1 MIIQSIVLEDFRKYE
16 QLRVDELPER
26 GLIAVVGGNE
36 SGKSS
41 IGDAL
46 RFALYGRVSL
56 DDDERLS
63 KLVRWG
69 ADRAS
74 VALTF
79 SHDDYTFRLTRTVNQ
94 EGEQTAVLWSVDEN
108 VTLADTVEQ
117 VREYLL
123 DMLGYGYPAFMRT
136 FYWDQQLSADAGSD
150 AESLQAMS
158 GVQAYAKLTEQL
170 TAEQAET
177 EQRVAKLE
185 KAHTATRAAQAA
197 IDLDEAHLAHL
208 VSVRDD
214 LDGHQQRLRTLTSGL
229 NQGERVYRDRY
240 DAFHQVFA
248 RSRWVGRLALWGVI
262 ALVLMLVLWAVL
274 YLAPHWL
281 TNVGMDDVVNA
292 SADKNK
298 LLWGATVMALLSGLA
313 LLYGWSLDRKLAR
326 LRTDADQLADALH
339 DSEAVI
345 HQPLSTQLPPDSVGY
360 LKARALFSEQQG
372 EQSQASSSGAVDVS
386 DENTAEANS
395 AMPFERA
402 VGRVRDFLLEPA
414 ATVQLADGARQS
426 IAAQQQ
432 AFDQY
437 TTTLDGD
444 VTREKARVDQYMT
457 LSREL
462 NEQTQQRD
470 QAVHDQQ
477 VQASA
482 LAMLQQASAFNIGR
496 FNHAVQQR
504 CRGLLSD
511 FTQANY
517 DNLEID
523 SDFALHVL
531 SKQKGD
537 FLEFDEISAG
547 TQRQIGLAMRLALA
561 NALAESTDADAQFV
575 FLDEPFAFFDPE
587 RTHAALE
594 SFRVATEGRLQ
605 QVWLAL
611 QVLPEGAHVD
621 RMVQCTR

>member
-1 MIIQSIVLEDFRKYE
+1 MIIQSIVLENFRKYE

-26 GLIAVVGGNE
+26 GVIAVVGGNE

-56 DDDERLS
+56 EDDERLS

-69 ADRAS
+69 TERAS

-79 SHDDYTFRLTRTVNQ
+79 SHDGFQFRLTRTVNQ
-94 EGEQTAVLWSVDEN
+94 AGEQTAVLWSIDEN

-170 TAEQAET
+170 NQEQFETA
-177 EQRVAKLE
+177 QRVAKLD
-185 KAHTATRAAQAA
+185 KAHSATGAAQAA
-197 IDLDEAHLAHL
+197 IDLDEAHFVHL
-208 VSVRDD
+208 VSARDD
-214 LDGHQQRLRTLTSGL
+214 LDRHQQQLRALTSDV
-229 NQGERVYRDRY
+229 NQGERLYRDRY

-262 ALVLMLVLWAVL
+262 ALVLMLVLWGVL

-281 TNVGMDDVVNA
+281 TNLGMSDFVNA

-298 LLWGATVMALLSGLA
+298 LLWGATAMALLSGLA
-313 LLYGWSLDRKLAR
+313 LLYDWSLDRKLTT
-326 LRTDADQLADALH
+326 LRKDADQLADALH
-339 DSEAVI
+339 NSDEVI
-345 HQPLSTQLPPDSVGY
+345 HQPVSMQLPKDTVGY
-360 LKARALFSEQQG
+360 LKARALLSEQ
-372 EQSQASSSGAVDVS
+372 SSAMTDAQVNDDG
-386 DENTAEANS
+386 S
-395 AMPFERA
+395 AMPFERSL
-402 VGRVRDFLLEPA
+402 GRVREFLLEPT
-414 ATVQLADGARQS
+414 ATVQLADSARQS
-426 IAAQQQ
+426 LAAQQQ
-432 AFDQY
+432 AFAQY
-437 TTTLDGD
+437 AATLDGD
-444 VTREKARVDQYMT
+444 VAREKERVDQFMT

-462 NEQTQQRD
+462 SEQTQQRE

-477 VQASA
+477 VQTRA
-482 LAMLQQASAFNIGR
+482 LDMLQQASAFNIER
-496 FNHAVQQR
+496 FNSAVQQR

-523 SDFALHVL
+523 SGFALRVL
-531 SKQKGD
+531 SRQKGD

-561 NALAESTDADAQFV
+561 NALAESTDAEAQFV
-575 FLDEPFAFFDPE
+575 FLDEPFAFFDPA

-611 QVLPEGAHVD
+611 QVLPEGAEVD
-621 RMVQCTR
+621 KMVQCTQ